1 MVISPAYLE
10 ISKTIRVSGPLEE
23 VLSLRIIANG
33 IKLYPLKKSLIMKST
48 LNPNTLKG
56 FIMLALS
63 VATLSLFGQ
72 SLPRIEARFTNPQ
85 YDRQTR
91 TYYLD
96 VELNSKDSP
105 EILFGMNLRFFYDA
119 SLMQFQKVDQFH
131 QGYGILGAQPKPA
144 VGNNQ
149 SGTQL
154 FGFSHGAAYINGA
167 LQLRDERFPLQ
178 ISTNAW
184 VKAFRLSFKVPVT
197 ALNKATFCPSV
208 IWDREANAGAGGFLP
223 GSAGLVI
230 TVAETNRATRYVSGP
245 TTTSAVQFNW
255 TYGTPGSLPHGNVV
269 AGDCIP
275 IGDVV
280 YMEEQEKTDLKG
292 YSLFQNQPNPFY
304 ESTRI
309 DFILPS
315 AQHGTIY
322 FFDVDGD
329 VKEVIEG
336 DFVSGRNQLVLK
348 QKPWMT
354 ETSVIY
360 YKLQTDKYTSKTFT
374 MSLVRA

>member
-1 MVISPAYLE
+1 
-10 ISKTIRVSGPLEE
+10 
-23 VLSLRIIANG
+23 
-33 IKLYPLKKSLIMKST
+33 MKSA
-48 LNPNTLKG
+48 LNPNNFKG
-56 FIMLALS
+56 LVFIVLCMTS
-63 VATLSLFGQ
+63 LSLFGQ
-72 SLPRIEARFTNPQ
+72 TLPRIEARFSNPS
-85 YDRQTR
+85 YDRQSR

-96 VELNSKDSP
+96 VELNSKDAP
-105 EILFGMNLRFFYDA
+105 EMLFGMNLRFFYDA

-131 QGYGILGAQPKPA
+131 QGYGILGAQPKPS
-144 VGNNQ
+144 VGNSQ
-149 SGTQL
+149 SGAQL
-154 FGFSHGAAYINGA
+154 FGFNHGAAYINGA
-167 LQLRDERFPLQ
+167 VQLQDERYPLQ
-178 ISTNAW
+178 IPTNGW
-184 VKAFRLSFKVPVT
+184 VKAFRVSFKVPVT
-197 ALNKATFCPSV
+197 ILNKATFCPSV
-208 IWDREANAGAGGFLP
+208 IWDVEAGVGAGGFLP

-255 TYGTPGSLPHGNVV
+255 AYGTPGTLPHGKVV
-269 AGDCIP
+269 SGNCIP
-275 IGDVV
+275 IGEVV
-280 YMEEQEKTDLKG
+280 YTEEQEKTDPKG

-304 ESTRI
+304 ETTRI

-315 AQHGTIY
+315 AEHGTIY

-336 DFVSGRNQLVLK
+336 DFVSGRNQVVLK

-360 YKLQTDKYTSKTFT
+360 YKLQTSKFTSKTFT

>member
-1 MVISPAYLE
+1 
-10 ISKTIRVSGPLEE
+10 
-23 VLSLRIIANG
+23 
-33 IKLYPLKKSLIMKST
+33 MKST
-48 LNPNTLKG
+48 LNLNALKG
-56 FIMLALS
+56 LLLLVLCITS
-63 VATLSLFGQ
+63 LSLFGQ
-72 SLPRIEARFTNPQ
+72 TLPRIEARFSNPS
-85 YDRQTR
+85 YDRQAR
-91 TYYLD
+91 IYYLD
-96 VELNSKDSP
+96 VELNSKDAP
-105 EILFGMNLRFFYDA
+105 EMLFGMNLRFFYDA

-131 QGYGILGAQPKPA
+131 QGYGLLGAQPKPA

-149 SGTQL
+149 SGAQL

-167 LQLRDERFPLQ
+167 VQLQDERFPLQ
-178 ISTNAW
+178 IPVNGW
-184 VKAFRLSFKVPVT
+184 VKAFRVSFKVPLT
-197 ALNKATFCPSV
+197 ILNKAAFCPSV
-208 IWDREANAGAGGFLP
+208 IWDIEATAGAGGFLP

-230 TVAETNRATRYVSGP
+230 TVAETNRATRYASRP

-255 TYGTPGSLPHGNVV
+255 AYTTPGTLPHGKVV
-269 AGDCIP
+269 SGDCIP

-280 YMEEQEKTDLKG
+280 YTEDQEKTDPKG
-292 YSLFQNQPNPFY
+292 YTVFQNQPNPFY

-322 FFDVDGD
+322 FFDVDGN

-336 DFVSGRNQLVLK
+336 DFASGKNQVILK
-348 QKPWMT
+348 QKDWMT

-360 YKLQTDKYTSKTFT
+360 YKLQTGSFTSKTFT

>member
-1 MVISPAYLE
+1 
-10 ISKTIRVSGPLEE
+10 
-23 VLSLRIIANG
+23 
-33 IKLYPLKKSLIMKST
+33 MKST
-48 LNPNTLKG
+48 FNPKTFKG
-56 FIMLALS
+56 LFLLILC
-63 VATLSLFGQ
+63 VTTVSLFGQ
-72 SLPRIEARFTNPQ
+72 SLPRIEARFSNPS
-85 YDRQTR
+85 YDRQSR
-91 TYYLD
+91 TYFLD
-96 VELNSKDSP
+96 VELNSKDAP

-131 QGYGILGAQPKPA
+131 QGYGILGAQPKPT

-149 SGTQL
+149 SGAQL

-167 LQLRDERFPLQ
+167 VQLQDERSPLQ
-178 ISTNAW
+178 IPTNAW
-184 VKAFRLSFKVPVT
+184 VKAFRVSFKVPVT
-197 ALNKATFCPSV
+197 ILNKATFCPSV
-208 IWDREANAGAGGFLP
+208 IWDLEANAGAGGFLP

-230 TVAETNRATRYVSGP
+230 TIAETNRATRYVSGP

-255 TYGTPGSLPHGNVV
+255 AYATPGSLPHGKVV
-269 AGDCIP
+269 SSNCIP

-280 YMEEQEKTDLKG
+280 YTDGQEKIDPTG

-304 ESTRI
+304 ETTRI

-322 FFDVDGD
+322 LFDVDGD
-329 VKEVIEG
+329 VKDVIEG
-336 DFVSGRNQLVLK
+336 DFVSGRNQVVLK

-360 YKLQTDKYTSKTFT
+360 YQLKTGNFTSKTFT